1 MSEDQQRRAPV
12 GGSKQKGAMK
22 VEPLTLRGRFVQLE
36 PLALRHAADL
46 AHTGSPE
53 LFRYMSHSPASL
65 DEAGLARYI
74 AEATASPERI
84 AFAIVDLARDQAV
97 GTSSYFDIRAAH
109 RGLEIGHTW
118 IALSAQGTRVN
129 PEAKLLLL
137 EHAFER
143 LGCIRVQLKTD
154 SRNEQSQ
161 RAMLKLGCVR
171 EGILRKHMVMPDGHL
186 RDTVLF
192 SITNEEWPA
201 VRSRLEARLNV
212 AGN

>member
-1 MSEDQQRRAPV
+1 
-12 GGSKQKGAMK
+12 MK

-53 LFRYMSHSPASL
+53 LFRYMNHSPASW
-65 DEAGLARYI
+65 DVRGLERYI
-74 AEATASPERI
+74 SEATASPERI

-118 IALSAQGTRVN
+118 IARSAQGTRVN

-171 EGILRKHMVMPDGHL
+171 EGVLRKHMVMPDGHL